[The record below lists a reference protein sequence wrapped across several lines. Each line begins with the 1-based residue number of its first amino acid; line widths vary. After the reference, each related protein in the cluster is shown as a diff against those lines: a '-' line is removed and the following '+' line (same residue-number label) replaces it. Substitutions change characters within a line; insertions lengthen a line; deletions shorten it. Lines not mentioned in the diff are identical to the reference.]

1 MPVPGIDRLAAWECR
16 AGGRV
21 PEPRPGTACYWPPCP
36 HPPLTQ
42 DGRHLPLSTPLCL
55 PSAFSTPLCLPSAFL
70 LPSLPLSA
78 SLLPSLPL
86 SAFLLS
92 SSMPSSCFPY
102 HSLPVPAFLI
112 PLCLPSHSPIFTPV
126 CLFSY

>member
-21 PEPRPGTACYWPPCP
+21 PEPRLGTACYWPPCP
-36 HPPLTQ
+36 HPPPTQ

-55 PSAFSTPLCLPSAFL
+55 PYSSLPSLLLSAFL
-70 LPSLPLSA
+70 LPSLL
-78 SLLPSLPL
+78 L
-86 SAFLLS
+86 SAFLL
-92 SSMPSSCFPY
+92 PSLLLSACPCPIY

-112 PLCLPSHSPIFTPV
+112 PLCLLSHSPIFTPV
-126 CLFSY
+126 CLFRY

>member
-55 PSAFSTPLCLPSAFL
+55 PSAFITPLCLPSAFL

-78 SLLPSLPL
+78 FLTPLCFPSVFLYAFLLLSLPL
-86 SAFLLS
+86 SAC
-92 SSMPSSCFPY
+92 PCFPY
-102 HSLPVPAFLI
+102 SSLPSFSLSNI
-112 PLCLPSHSPIFTPV
+112 HS
-126 CLFSY
+126 CLFI